1 VSYLLDANV
10 FMEAKDRHYGMDFCP
25 GFWDWLIENNAAGKV
40 FSIEKVEDEIH
51 AGSDELADWASDRG
65 PGFFLRPDAPV
76 IPKLAAVSSWASQQ
90 GYDPAAVTT
99 FLQAADFYL
108 VAQALAQGHTVV
120 THEVPAQSV
129 KKIKIPNVCIGMG
142 IKPMTPFEMLRVEKA
157 RFVLDRFDG
166 LYTAG
171 VQGTLL

>member
-1 VSYLLDANV
+1 MTGCSTSNV
-10 FMEAKDRHYGMDFCP
+10 HRQREPAPRRAGQHP
-25 GFWDWLIENNAAGKV
+25 G
-40 FSIEKVEDEIH
+40 H
-51 AGSDELADWASDRG
+51 RRG
-65 PGFFLRPDAPV
+65 RRVRG
-76 IPKLAAVSSWASQQ
+76 SSWASQQ

-108 VAQALAQGHTVV
+108 VAQALAHGHTVV

-157 RFVLDRFDG
+157 RFVLDRSDG
-166 LYTAG
+166 LHTAG